1 MSAKEI
7 RLVKILNSYPQ
18 KVGEAAASYSPA
30 VIANYCYDLA
40 KEFNQYYHETQI
52 LKEPDQ
58 DILSMRLVLID
69 TIARVLRKAMKI
81 LGIEL
86 PERM

>member
-1 MSAKEI
+1 
-7 RLVKILNSYPQ
+7 VKIINIYPQ
-18 KVGEAAASYSPA
+18 KVAEAAEAFSPA
-30 VIANYCYDLA
+30 LIANYAYDLA

-58 DILSMRLVLID
+58 DVLRMRLMLIS
-69 TIARVLRKAMKI
+69 TLASVLRKAMGI

>member
-1 MSAKEI
+1 M
-7 RLVKILNSYPQ
+7 LNSYPQ

-30 VIANYCYDLA
+30 VIANFCYDLA